1 MNGAISAFV
10 TLYHTLPSLEID
22 FRPNAEY
29 TEYTEYTLCSD
40 ETHITLSRH
49 HYDFFLK
56 PVRDRDG
63 SAPSVSASFY
73 GSSYCHWGTLE
84 PDSESERNGVITEQ
98 IYFLV
103 DSGEKQVQ
111 GYQLSFSKVPPRH
124 NR

>member
-1 MNGAISAFV
+1 MQNIQNIQNIHCALMKLTSHSAD
-10 TLYHTLPSLEID
+10 TIM
-22 FRPNAEY
+22 
-29 TEYTEYTLCSD
+29 
-40 ETHITLSRH
+40 I
-49 HYDFFLK
+49 FFLK